1 MRIYDIID
9 KKRHAQRL
17 SLEEIE
23 FVISSYMKNEIAEKL
38 SALAEA
44 ADSASCDV
52 ENFGGDEALDLLSL
66 AKDIYELVA

>member
-1 MRIYDIID
+1 MFYDD
-9 KKRHAQRL
+9 NGEWLPSRAAV
-17 SLEEIE
+17 EN
-23 FVISSYMKNEIAEKL
+23 MKNEIAEKL